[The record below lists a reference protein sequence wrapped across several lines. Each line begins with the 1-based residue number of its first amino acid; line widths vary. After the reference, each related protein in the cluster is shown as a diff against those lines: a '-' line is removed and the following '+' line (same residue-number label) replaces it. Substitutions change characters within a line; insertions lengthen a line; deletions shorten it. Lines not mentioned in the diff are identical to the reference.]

1 MDTLKNYYD
10 SVMRDFY
17 DARLPDVWTGAA
29 LLNSTAATRP
39 VRTKTR
45 FVNIIGGFRFYNGE
59 DWQYY
64 IVKYVL

>member
-1 MDTLKNYYD
+1 MDTSKNYYD
-10 SVMRDFY
+10 SVMRDFH
-17 DARLPDVWTGAA
+17 DAGFQTYGLAA
-29 LLNSTAATRP
+29 LLNSTVAMRP

-45 FVNIIGGFRFYNGE
+45 FVNIMGGFRFYNGE